1 MSSRSV
7 SLKSITIT
15 IAVVLDRIGYSG
27 EEVTECR
34 TAQTKA
40 LRRAQEAM
48 VAKGGFNWQLLTQ
61 VSLLVHLA
69 KRAAVAL
76 VLAVTVL
83 LTQVNAVS
91 KSQCVD
97 RMRSMCSE
105 PRYQQ
110 RVA

>member
-1 MSSRSV
+1 MSHEFAVR
-7 SLKSITIT
+7 LTQKHHIT

-40 LRRAQEAM
+40 LRRAQEAI
-48 VAKGGFNWQLLTQ
+48 VARGGFNWQLLTQ
-61 VSLLVHLA
+61 V
-69 KRAAVAL
+69 
-76 VLAVTVL
+76 
-83 LTQVNAVS
+83 NAIS

>member
-40 LRRAQEAM
+40 LRRAQEAI
-48 VAKGGFNWQLLTQ
+48 VARGGFNWQ
-61 VSLLVHLA
+61 
-69 KRAAVAL
+69 
-76 VLAVTVL
+76 L

>member
-1 MSSRSV
+1 MIRPASARNTLVRCFLDHLFVRCPSHSKV
-7 SLKSITIT
+7 LTIG
-15 IAVVLDRIGYSG
+15 VVLDRIGYSG

-48 VAKGGFNWQLLTQ
+48 VDQGGFNWQ
-61 VSLLVHLA
+61 
-69 KRAAVAL
+69 
-76 VLAVTVL
+76 L